1 MPQRPEHLDFMWN
14 AARKL
19 AEGKAFVR
27 IDFYDVNGKVYFGEI
42 TFFPTSGLGGF
53 EPKEW
58 DIKLGNWIK
67 LSNKR

>member
-1 MPQRPEHLDFMWN
+1 MNDMTRLLQIKCLN
-14 AARKL
+14 VRKL

-42 TFFPTSGLGGF
+42 TFFPTSGFGGF

-67 LSNKR
+67 LFNKR